1 MEELHP
7 ELKEIIENAAKELD
21 TESQEACVNDFKRI
35 ERTLFEEQGDPDFQH
50 QLYAMRALVSGSE
63 EAYRPEDTEV
73 KDFREDKD
81 SKTFIAVELIGE
93 GNDIYGGLSNMRLAM
108 SLADDETCVGTI
120 VRCGGY
126 IKDKDNKERIGE
138 SVVTIMYASK
148 YICSAVRTK
157 GTDEVVY
164 NTITIDDWEMGE
176 SKLIDAIVMM
186 SVMPRY
192 LREKRPR
199 VYNAL
204 KLELEETDDE

>member
-7 ELKEIIENAAKELD
+7 ELKEIIEKAARELE
-21 TESQEACVNDFKRI
+21 TESQEACVSDFKRI
-35 ERTLFEEQGDPDFQH
+35 EKTLFEEQGDPDFQH
-50 QLYAMRALVSGSE
+50 QLYAMRALATDAE
-63 EAYRPEDTEV
+63 LDTADGAEI
-73 KDFREDKD
+73 KDMREDKD

-93 GNDIYGGLSNMRLAM
+93 GNDIYGGLTNMRLAM

-126 IKDKDNKERIGE
+126 IKDKENKERIGE
-138 SVVTIMYASK
+138 SIVTIMYASK

-164 NTITIDDWEMGE
+164 NTIKIDDWEMGE

-186 SVMPRY
+186 TVMPRY
-192 LREKRPR
+192 LREKKPR

-204 KLELEETDDE
+204 KLEMEESDDE

>member
-7 ELKEIIENAAKELD
+7 ELKEIIENAARELD
-21 TESQEACVNDFKRI
+21 SESQEACVDDFKRI
-35 ERTLFEEQGDPDFQH
+35 EKTLFEDQGDPDFQH
-50 QLYAMRALVSGSE
+50 QLYAMRAI
-63 EAYRPEDTEV
+63 AKDTELEIADGVEV
-73 KDFREDKD
+73 KDFRQDKD

-186 SVMPRY
+186 TVMPRY

-199 VYNAL
+199 LYNAL